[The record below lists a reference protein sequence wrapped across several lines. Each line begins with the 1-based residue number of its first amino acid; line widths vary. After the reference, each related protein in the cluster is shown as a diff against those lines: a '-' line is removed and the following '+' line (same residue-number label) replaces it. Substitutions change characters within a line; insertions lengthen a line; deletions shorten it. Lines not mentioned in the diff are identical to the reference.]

1 MSLTARVQRL
11 ERVTAPSRIPYDPE
25 AEAARY
31 GELLAPG
38 TALYRSYAW
47 LGPERLELTVITRGR
62 VIRYDV
68 PGVDGRA
75 LL

>member
-1 MSLTARVQRL
+1 MSLTARVLRL
-11 ERVTAPSRIPYDPE
+11 ERVTAPSRIPYDTT

-31 GELLAPG
+31 GEPLALG
-38 TALYRSYAW
+38 TALYRSYAQ

-62 VIRYDV
+62 VLTYDV